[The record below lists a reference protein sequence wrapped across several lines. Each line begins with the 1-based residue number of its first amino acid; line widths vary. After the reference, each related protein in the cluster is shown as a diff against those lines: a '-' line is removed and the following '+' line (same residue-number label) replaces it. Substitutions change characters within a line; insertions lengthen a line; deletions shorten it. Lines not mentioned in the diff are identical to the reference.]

1 MDTLQALQDQ
11 LSNLQSELVI
21 KQKELK
27 DLQSDL
33 LDIEHNPD
41 QYADL
46 DSQYDDFLDELY
58 DDVCEA
64 LPVSITASELI
75 REFDPVM
82 YRCGFSDFIDQ
93 FDYSSL
99 DCYTDKESEIEDVE
113 SEISDLESQIED
125 LENEIEDLENNE

>member
-1 MDTLQALQDQ
+1 MTTLQTLQDQ
-11 LSNLQSELVI
+11 LVDLKNELVV
-21 KQKELK
+21 KQNQLK

-33 LDIEHNPD
+33 SDIENNPD

-46 DSQYDDFLDELY
+46 DSQYDDFLDEIY
-58 DDVCEA
+58 SDACDA
-64 LPVSITASELI
+64 LPVCITGSQLI
-75 REFDPVM
+75 KEFDPVM

-113 SEISDLESQIED
+113 SEIFDLESQIED
-125 LENEIEDLENNE
+125 LENEIENLSEKE

>member
-1 MDTLQALQDQ
+1 MNTLQALHVQ
-11 LSNLQSELVI
+11 LSKLRSELVV
-21 KQKELK
+21 KQKELE

-33 LDIEHNPD
+33 SDIKNNPD
-41 QYADL
+41 QYVDL

-58 DDVCEA
+58 SDVCEA
-64 LPVSITASELI
+64 LPVCITGSELI

-82 YRCGFSDFIDQ
+82 YRCGFSDYIDQ